1 MKSAT
6 RTETTVRE
14 GQSTGSRERILTVV
28 ELACCVR
35 ATPRTIQR
43 LVEFELIQPC
53 ACDPEPLFATD
64 VLPKVRRI
72 MRLHRHVGVSFPSM
86 GLVLDLL
93 DQLAA
98 MEDLLARLQA
108 ARKEREEN
116 GS

>member
-6 RTETTVRE
+6 RTETTTRHNPAD
-14 GQSTGSRERILTVV
+14 GPRERILTVV

-53 ACDPEPLFATD
+53 ACEPEPVFPTD

-72 MRLHRHVGVSFPSM
+72 MRLHRHVGVGFSSM

-93 DQLAA
+93 DRLAA
-98 MEDLLARLQA
+98 MEDLLSRLQTM
-108 ARKEREEN
+108 RDEREER